1 MWLRATPTK
10 GMMVRQHILQLFSE
24 AGQWASLVNASKL
37 PVHSGSKMR
46 NSIQAVYKPGS
57 QPSSEIPMKDL
68 AIWLGKQVG
77 VTLTC
82 TARLEE
88 YAAHALDKTAHSSTS
103 RLRKHLHE
111 MARTKDCL
119 DCWKWRLVES
129 TWLDSELL
137 VQAPTNQSSMTA
149 SSAITPHPFNPE
161 KSPTEMYWPHTPMAM
176 FTWGTSMTQWLTTY
190 TNKVIR

>member
-10 GMMVRQHILQLFSE
+10 GMMVRQRILQLFSE
-24 AGQWASLVNASKL
+24 AGQWASLVNTSKL

-103 RLRKHLHE
+103 QLRKRLHK

-119 DCWKWRLVES
+119 
-129 TWLDSELL
+129 
-137 VQAPTNQSSMTA
+137 N
-149 SSAITPHPFNPE
+149 H
-161 KSPTEMYWPHTPMAM
+161 
-176 FTWGTSMTQWLTTY
+176 
-190 TNKVIR
+190 